1 MIISKVLSL
10 VESLNSRV
18 YLHGG
23 PAQLDGGN
31 LKRGG
36 RKGHDMGALF
46 FVPENEDGY
55 KHAIGYAISR
65 SPRDWA
71 VYRVRLNAPD
81 NKIFNFTNPRHKK
94 IAQQHSPSQYQSWEQ
109 SKGTSG
115 HLDWTAVDE
124 ELLEEWGFKGA
135 IFHERS
141 KDVVNS
147 NQDIISI
154 GIFDPNDAS
163 IISRL
168 TKQDIIEKMP
178 HLYQEG

>member
-1 MIISKVLSL
+1 MIISEILSL
-10 VESLNSRV
+10 AENLNSKV

-36 RKGHDMGALF
+36 RKGHDMGGLF
-46 FVPENEDGY
+46 FVSESEDGY
-55 KHAIGYAISR
+55 RYAMGYAIAR
-65 SPRDWA
+65 SPKDWA
-71 VYRVRLNAPD
+71 VYRVKLNVPE
-81 NKIFNFTNPRHKK
+81 NKIFNFNNPAHQK
-94 IAQQHSPSQYQSWEQ
+94 IAYQHSPEQYQSWER

-124 ELLEEWGFKGA
+124 ETLEEWGFKGA

-141 KDVVNS
+141 KDVVNAE
-147 NQDIISI
+147 QDVISV
-154 GIFDPNDAS
+154 GIFDPTDVS
-163 IISRL
+163 IIEKL

-178 HLYQEG
+178 HLYHS